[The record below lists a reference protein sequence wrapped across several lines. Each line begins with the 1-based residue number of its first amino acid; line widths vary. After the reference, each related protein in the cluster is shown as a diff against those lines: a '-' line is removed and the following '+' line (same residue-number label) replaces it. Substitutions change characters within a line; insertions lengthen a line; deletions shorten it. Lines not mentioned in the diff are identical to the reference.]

1 MYSEPI
7 PMDVNPKYL
16 GVLLDRRLTFNQHTN
31 VVRQKCLKLLNILKC
46 LAYKNWSLSTDEQL
60 TVYKLLIRSCMD
72 YAAPLT
78 LLSNANIRLL
88 QGVQYQALRIIFK
101 APYMTSS
108 SQLHAKEGVE
118 SIKQRLMGLSKKY
131 VERATK
137 VSNALILK

>member
-1 MYSEPI
+1 MLIMAAHKFSFSVYLGNVLIRDNTLQLIIMYSEPI
-7 PMDVNPKYL
+7 SMDVNPKYS
-16 GVLLDRRLTFNQHTN
+16 GVFLDKRLTFNHHTN
-31 VVRQKCLKLLNILKC
+31 VVRQKCIKLLKILKC

-108 SQLHAKEGVE
+108 S
-118 SIKQRLMGLSKKY
+118 
-131 VERATK
+131 
-137 VSNALILK
+137 

>member
-1 MYSEPI
+1 
-7 PMDVNPKYL
+7 
-16 GVLLDRRLTFNQHTN
+16 
-31 VVRQKCLKLLNILKC
+31 
-46 LAYKNWSLSTDEQL
+46 
-60 TVYKLLIRSCMD
+60 MD

-101 APYMTSS
+101 APYMASS
-108 SQLHAKEGVE
+108 TELHAKAGIE

-137 VSNALILK
+137 VSNPLILKLLQPLDTSANGPLAIITRNYVAT

>member
-16 GVLLDRRLTFNQHTN
+16 GVSLDRRLTFNHHTN
-31 VVRQKCLKLLNILKC
+31 VVRQKCIKLMNILKC
-46 LAYKNWSLSTDEQL
+46 LAYKNWSLSTNEQL

-78 LLSNANIRLL
+78 
-88 QGVQYQALRIIFK
+88 
-101 APYMTSS
+101 PYMTSS
-108 SQLHAKEGVE
+108 SELHAKAGIE